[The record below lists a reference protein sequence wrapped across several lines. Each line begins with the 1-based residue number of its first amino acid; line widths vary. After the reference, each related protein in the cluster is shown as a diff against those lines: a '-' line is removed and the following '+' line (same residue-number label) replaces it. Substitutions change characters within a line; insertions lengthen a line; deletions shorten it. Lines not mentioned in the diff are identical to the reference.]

1 MPDFK
6 VQIRARLAEMGLSP
20 VREAEIAEEIS
31 QHLAEEYE
39 QALSCGISDDEARQQ
54 VLEQLNT
61 SDLLRRE
68 LRDVEHRVSAAP
80 VTLGTEEK
88 VNIFADLWQD
98 LRYALRTLGK
108 NPAFTSIAIVC
119 DRARHWRKYCNLQR
133 SECRAVAAAAI

>member
-20 VREAEIAEEIS
+20 LREAEIVEELS
-31 QHLAEEYE
+31 QHLEEEYE

-98 LRYALRTLGK
+98 LRYALRTLAEEPG
-108 NPAFTSIAIVC
+108 FHEHRYCC

-133 SECRAVAAAAI
+133 SECRAVAAAAV